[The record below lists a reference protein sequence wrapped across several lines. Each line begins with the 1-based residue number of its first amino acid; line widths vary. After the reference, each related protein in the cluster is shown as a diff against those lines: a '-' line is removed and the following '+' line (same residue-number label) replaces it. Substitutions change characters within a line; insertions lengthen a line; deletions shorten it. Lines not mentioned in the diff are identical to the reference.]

1 MTTLHPQV
9 KDNPTVSSP
18 EYVNVS
24 PSDSVD
30 LKYRGRRIMCAVAGN
45 VSFQNEGAAIVL
57 AIPANVPLDMQFDRI
72 NSTSTTATGLIAW
85 F

>member
-1 MTTLHPQV
+1 
-9 KDNPTVSSP
+9 
-18 EYVNVS
+18 VNVT

-30 LKYRGRRIMCAVAGN
+30 LKYRGRQIMCAVAGN